1 MIAIRSHAENLERE
15 IDFRPSF
22 HCKIT
27 LQVQLARQVQAPLAL
42 QVPQAPEQP
51 AWRQA
56 PEQPAQARL
65 ARVSRQEP
73 EPQALAL
80 PAWAQALEQEYRQPA
95 IQAVVAELAL
105 VPNRSSASWY
115 GSST

>member
-80 PAWAQALEQEYRQPA
+80 PALVQEYRQPA